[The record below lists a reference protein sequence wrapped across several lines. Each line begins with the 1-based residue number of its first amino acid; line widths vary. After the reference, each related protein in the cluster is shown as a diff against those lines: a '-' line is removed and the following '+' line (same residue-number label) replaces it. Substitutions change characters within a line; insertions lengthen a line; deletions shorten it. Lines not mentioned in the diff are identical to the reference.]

1 MPVALIPLAELGVWA
16 PLPDRPDPIALLE
29 AQERTRIPWL
39 LPERHRRMA
48 SSAFAFFRG
57 SPVVMAADL
66 GRAPHSGLE
75 VQLCGDAH
83 LLNFGFYAS
92 PERALLFDSNDFDET
107 VRGPFEWDLKR
118 LVTSL
123 VIAAQCLHLSASR
136 QETVARHG
144 VRAYRKAMQR
154 LADRSRLDVWY
165 RRIDVKA
172 LIADLPEGSFRAH
185 LLAVTAAA
193 RQRDSRQAVRKL
205 CTTAADGQLQIRHA
219 PPLIWRHAQM
229 DAETGIDEPL
239 RQRLERTYD
248 GYLESVRAELRRF
261 LSGYRLVDTASKAVG
276 VGSVGTRCSIGL
288 LVGARQD
295 DVLVLQS
302 KQAEASVFAPFATS
316 PSPAHQGQ
324 RVVEGQRL
332 MQTVSD
338 PLLGWTSNAHHEHLY
353 WRHFRDWKGSVRLE
367 QLDAAGLD
375 HYGKLCAAT
384 LAKAHARSGDRGA
397 LSAFM
402 AQSKRFDQAITAYAM
417 AYAAQSECDYRRF
430 LGAVTSGRISVARPA
445 CSTPE
450 TVRESV
456 RETVRAA
463 AEPEAAVTPSH
474 SQCSAGISGA

>member
-1 MPVALIPLAELGVWA
+1 MPGAPIPLAEIGAWA
-16 PLPDRPDPIALLE
+16 PLPDRADPNALLE

-39 LPERHRRMA
+39 IPERHRRMA
-48 SSAFAFFRG
+48 ASTFAFFRG

-118 LVTSL
+118 LVSSL
-123 VIAAQCLHLSASR
+123 VIAAQSLGLSAAW
-136 QETVARHG
+136 QEKLARHG

-154 LADRSRLDVWY
+154 LAGCSRIDVWY
-165 RRIDVKA
+165 RRIDVDA
-172 LIADLPEGSFRAH
+172 LIAELPERPFRDH
-185 LLAVTAAA
+185 LLQVAAQA

-205 CTTAADGQLQIRHA
+205 CTTGADGQLQIRHD

-229 DAETGIDEPL
+229 DSEAGIDAPL
-239 RQRLERTYD
+239 RQRVERAYA
-248 GYLESVRAELRRF
+248 GYLESVRPELRRF

-276 VGSVGTRCSIGL
+276 VGSVATRCSIGL
-288 LVGARQD
+288 LVGARAD

-302 KQAEASVFAPFATS
+302 KQAEASVLAPFATS
-316 PSPAHQGQ
+316 PSPVHQGQ

-353 WRHFRDWKGSVRLE
+353 WRHFRDWKGSVQLE
-367 QLDAAGLD
+367 QLDADGLD
-375 HYGKLCAAT
+375 HYAKLCAAT
-384 LAKAHARSGDRGA
+384 LAKAHARSGDRTA
-397 LSAFM
+397 LAAFM
-402 AQSKRFDQAITAYAM
+402 AEGKRFDAAITAYGL
-417 AYAAQSECDYRRF
+417 AYAAQSERDYQRF
-430 LGAVTSGRISVARPA
+430 LASRSGDRTSHCAIGS
-445 CSTPE
+445 
-450 TVRESV
+450 
-456 RETVRAA
+456 
-463 AEPEAAVTPSH
+463 
-474 SQCSAGISGA
+474 